1 MELEKPLI
9 YLVMDSHVKWPGREL
24 VKALFLFF
32 FRRSEE
38 MADCN
43 FKCIH
48 DERGECREG
57 GGECIRDC
65 CPDWMDCDSC
75 ERAEDCEV

>member
-32 FRRSEE
+32 FRLSLIHICSSSENMCQRMRS
-38 MADCN
+38 ASLSSS
-43 FKCIH
+43 
-48 DERGECREG
+48 
-57 GGECIRDC
+57 RDG
-65 CPDWMDCDSC
+65 DVLFFRYAAHS
-75 ERAEDCEV
+75 E